1 MGSRSARG
9 GWFSGEREMIMDSP
23 IVLLPVLCILAVAIA
38 TKRSLF
44 AMLCGLLVASV
55 ILCGSVKAFPGTL
68 FGYLYGAM
76 SNETLQWLILVVA
89 LFGILIMLLQRSGAV
104 LEFGVWASHLLK
116 TKRSVM
122 LGTFVLG
129 IIVFIDDYLNNLAV
143 GTTMKGISDAQK
155 IPRTQLAYIVNS
167 VAAPVCIL
175 LPMSSWAAYFGGLF
189 EENGIV
195 ANGTGIGAYVQSI
208 PFMFYGWIAVI
219 VVFLQILGVIPKI
232 GRIKKDWK
240 RVELTGNVFP
250 ESDNSNEINADMEEI
265 EAPSGTGK
273 SNPIYFLAP
282 IVVMIA
288 VTLLTGIDVLYGVAG
303 GVVCAF
309 VLFLAARKLSFKLLL
324 SASFDGVVSMGF
336 VLILSVLAFGVQNAN
351 IDLGLADYVIDTVKP
366 LMNGAFLPAVAFIVC
381 AAYAYV
387 TGSFWDMA
395 VIVAPI
401 VISLAT
407 AMDVSPI
414 LAGAAV
420 FSGAAFGSN
429 TCLYGDGVILCAQ
442 ACGIKPIEL
451 MLATLPYAL
460 ISAGASTILFLVAG
474 FVM

>member
-1 MGSRSARG
+1 M
-9 GWFSGEREMIMDSP
+9 F
-23 IVLLPVLCILAVAIA
+23 
-38 TKRSLF
+38 
-44 AMLCGLLVASV
+44 CGLCVAAL
-55 ILCGSVKAFPGTL
+55 ILCGDIAAFPESA
-68 FGYLYGAM
+68 FGYLYGSM
-76 SNETLQWLILVVA
+76 SNETLQWLVFVIA

-104 LEFGVWASHLLK
+104 LDFGHWASRLLK
-116 TKRSVM
+116 TKQRVM

-129 IIVFIDDYLNNLAV
+129 IVVFVDDYLNNLAV
-143 GTTMKGISDAQK
+143 GTTMKDISDAQK

-195 ANGTGIGAYVQSI
+195 GGANNTGLGAYVQSI
-208 PFMFYGWIAVI
+208 PFMFYGWIAVA
-219 VVFLQILGVIPKI
+219 VVLLQILGVIPRI
-232 GRIKKDWK
+232 GPMKKDWE
-240 RVELTGNVFP
+240 RVETTGDVFP
-250 ESDNSNEINADMEEI
+250 E
-265 EAPSGTGK
+265 GTQASERESFTEDTGERTGA
-273 SNPIYFLAP
+273 NPIYFLLPIAVM
-282 IVVMIA
+282 IVV
-288 VTLLTGIDVLYGVAG
+288 TLVTGIDVLFGVAA
-303 GVVCAF
+303 GVACAF
-309 VLFLAARKLSFKLLL
+309 IQFLVTRKLPFKQLLQ
-324 SASFDGVVSMGF
+324 ASFDGILSMGF
-336 VLILSVLAFGVQNAN
+336 VLVLSVLAFAVQNAN
-351 IDLGLADYVIDTVKP
+351 IDLGLADYVIKTVEP

-401 VISLAT
+401 VIPLAV

-442 ACGIKPIEL
+442 ACGIKPIDL
-451 MLATLPYAL
+451 MLTTLPYAL
-460 ISAGASTILFLVAG
+460 ISAGASTALFLVAG

>member
-1 MGSRSARG
+1 
-9 GWFSGEREMIMDSP
+9 MDSP
-23 IVLLPVLCILAVAIA
+23 ITLLPVLCILIVAIS
-38 TKRSLF
+38 TKRALF
-44 AMLCGLLVASV
+44 AMFCGLCVAAL
-55 ILCGSVKAFPGTL
+55 ILCGHIAAFPETA
-68 FGYLYGAM
+68 FGYLYGSM
-76 SNETLQWLILVVA
+76 SNETLQWLVFVIA
-89 LFGILIMLLQRSGAV
+89 LFGVLIMLLQRSGAV
-104 LEFGVWASHLLK
+104 LGFGQWASRLLK
-116 TKRSVM
+116 TRRHVM

-129 IIVFIDDYLNNLAV
+129 VIVFIDDYLNNLAV

-155 IPRTQLAYIVNS
+155 VPRTQLAYIVNS

-189 EENGIV
+189 EENGV
-195 ANGTGIGAYVQSI
+195 TVNGSGIDAYIQSI
-208 PFMFYGWIAVI
+208 PFMFYGWLAVI
-219 VVFLQILGVIPKI
+219 VVLLQILGIIPKI
-232 GRIKKDWK
+232 GPLKKDWK
-240 RVELTGNVFP
+240 RVEATGNVFP
-250 ESDNSNEINADMEEI
+250 AGASSEEESFAEDMGENVK
-265 EAPSGTGK
+265 A
-273 SNPIYFLAP
+273 NPVYFLLP
-282 IVVMIA
+282 IVVMI
-288 VTLLTGIDVLYGVAG
+288 VITIVTGIDVLLGVAS

-309 VLFLAARKLSFKLLL
+309 ILFLVMRKLSFKKLLQ
-324 SASFDGVVSMGF
+324 ASFDGIISMGF
-336 VLILSVLAFGVQNAN
+336 VLVLSVLAFAVQNAN
-351 IDLGLADYVIDTVKP
+351 IDLGLADYVIKTVEP
-366 LMNGAFLPAVAFIVC
+366 LMDGAFLPAVAFLVC

-401 VISLAT
+401 VIPLAI

>member
-1 MGSRSARG
+1 
-9 GWFSGEREMIMDSP
+9 MDSP
-23 IVLLPVLCILAVAIA
+23 ITLIPVLCILIVAIA
-38 TKRSLF
+38 TKRALF
-44 AMLCGLLVASV
+44 AMFCGLCVAAL
-55 ILCGSVKAFPGTL
+55 ILCGGITAFPEQV
-68 FGYLYGAM
+68 FGYLYGSV
-76 SNETLQWLILVVA
+76 SNETLQWLVFVIA

-104 LEFGVWASHLLK
+104 LEFGYWAARLLK
-116 TKRSVM
+116 TKRRVM

-155 IPRTQLAYIVNS
+155 VPRTQLAYIVNS

-195 ANGTGIGAYVQSI
+195 VNGSGLGAYIQSI
-208 PFMFYGWIAVI
+208 PFMFYGWLAVI
-219 VVFLQILGVIPKI
+219 VVFLQVLGIIPKI
-232 GRIKKDWK
+232 GPIRRDWK
-240 RVELTGNVFP
+240 RAEATGDIFP
-250 ESDNSNEINADMEEI
+250 EGMVPAEI
-265 EAPSGTGK
+265 ESGSEKPAGDGNA
-273 SNPIYFLAP
+273 NPVYFLLP
-282 IVVMIA
+282 IIVMIVV
-288 VTLLTGIDVLYGVAG
+288 TLITEIDVLLGVSG

-309 VLFLAARKLSFKLLL
+309 VLFLATRKIPFKQLLE
-324 SASFDGVVSMGF
+324 ASFDGIISMGF
-336 VLILSVLAFGVQNAN
+336 VLVLSVLAFAVQSAN
-351 IDLGLADYVIDTVKP
+351 IDLGLAEYVIKTVEP
-366 LMNGAFLPAVAFIVC
+366 LMDGALLPAVAFVVC
-381 AAYAYV
+381 AAYGYV

-401 VISLAT
+401 VIPLSI

-414 LAGAAV
+414 LTGAAV

-442 ACGIKPIEL
+442 ACGIKPLDL

-460 ISAGASTILFLVAG
+460 ISGGISTVLFLIAG
-474 FVM
+474 FAM